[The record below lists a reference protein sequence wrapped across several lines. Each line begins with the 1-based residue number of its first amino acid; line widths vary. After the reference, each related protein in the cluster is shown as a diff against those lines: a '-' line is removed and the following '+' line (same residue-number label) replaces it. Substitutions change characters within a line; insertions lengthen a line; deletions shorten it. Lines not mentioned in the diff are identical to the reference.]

1 MFIYQRSNNRY
12 SKQAWP
18 NKSSATRT
26 DFQASRLPSI
36 YQAARFA
43 PEDATKLLA
52 ISSLGFGGYL
62 KYQISGTCA
71 INYLAPIDLFSHG
84 IFGILILIIQHL
96 FQLLR
101 MHIYN

>member
-1 MFIYQRSNNRY
+1 MFVYQRSNNPY

-26 DFQASRLPSI
+26 DCQASRLTSI

-43 PEDATKLLA
+43 SKDATKLLA
-52 ISSLGFGGYL
+52 ISSPGFGGYF
-62 KYQISGTCA
+62 KYQIPGIRA
-71 INYLAPIDLFSHG
+71 INYLAPIDIFSHG

-96 FQLLR
+96 FQLSC
-101 MHIYN
+101 MHIYY